1 MVCTLQWGGREDK
14 FASDPCQAESQSS
27 AADYACLDPSSSQG
41 GMAGQRVCPS
51 PATSCRLQIRH
62 SHLPPSQLG
71 TGCSNIGK
79 PHCTADVAPPGGAPK
94 PAQPWDSESFLV
106 KSWLSE
112 PQQACTAH
120 YG

>member
-1 MVCTLQWGGREDK
+1 MVCTLQRRGREDK
-14 FASDPCQAESQSS
+14 FASDPCQAESHSS
-27 AADYACLDPSSSQG
+27 AADYVCLDPRSFQG
-41 GMAGQRVCPS
+41 GTAGQRVCPS
-51 PATSCRLQIRH
+51 SATNCRLWIRH
-62 SHLPPSQLG
+62 GHLPLSQFG
-71 TGCSNIGK
+71 TGCGNTGK

-94 PAQPWDSESFLV
+94 PAQPRDSESFLV